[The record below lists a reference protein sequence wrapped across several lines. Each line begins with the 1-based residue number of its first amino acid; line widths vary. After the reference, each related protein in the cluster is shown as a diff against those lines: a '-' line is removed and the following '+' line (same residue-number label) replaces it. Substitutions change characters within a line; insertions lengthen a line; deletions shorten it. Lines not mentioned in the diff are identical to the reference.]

1 MIDLKSF
8 DLEIWGSRAAG
19 YTVRAVGPEGERA
32 SMPFD
37 WAAVA
42 ALDADLEAIRE
53 GRAGRTSVERV
64 GAALYQA
71 LLPLQVRMVYV
82 AARARLGEREGLRLR
97 LHLPPELASLPWELL
112 YDPPDYLATDPRSPV
127 VRFLD
132 LPDPPRPLATRPP
145 LRLLHLIAS
154 PQDAP
159 ALDVERE
166 SSLLH
171 SALEDLISAGTVE
184 IVAGRPGTPQILLDR
199 LSEGCHI
206 LHFTGHG
213 GLAGAEGFLLFEDGE
228 GLGSPVNSDTL
239 AQLLRGSA
247 VRLVV
252 LNACQSATVAN
263 GDAFGSVAAALV
275 RAGLPAVIAHQ
286 QPLPDS
292 SAISFAAQFY
302 RALADGYP
310 LGAAVGEGRKA
321 ILAGLGAAWRDR
333 IDWATPV
340 LTMRAPDGRIL
351 LPEEEGQGPGGAAQ
365 PAATAVHIGSIS
377 HSTVTFDQRLT
388 AGPAAVQP
396 PAGDP
401 LLALLDQLRQI
412 VRDRA
417 ADLQRGEALQK
428 VAALRAM
435 ALEAQPDLASLEA
448 IWRWFDAELPS
459 LSGTVLSAILGFESR
474 VEGAGDEQLLDFRR
488 RFGTTP

>member
-1 MIDLKSF
+1 
-8 DLEIWGSRAAG
+8 
-19 YTVRAVGPEGERA
+19 
-32 SMPFD
+32 
-37 WAAVA
+37 
-42 ALDADLEAIRE
+42 
-53 GRAGRTSVERV
+53 
-64 GAALYQA
+64 
-71 LLPLQVRMVYV
+71 
-82 AARARLGEREGLRLR
+82 
-97 LHLPPELASLPWELL
+97 
-112 YDPPDYLATDPRSPV
+112 V

-132 LPDPPRPLATRPP
+132 LPDPPRPLAARPP

-159 ALDVERE
+159 ALDAERE
-166 SSLLH
+166 SALLH
-171 SALEDLISAGTVE
+171 SALEDLATAGTVE
-184 IVAGRPGTPQILLDR
+184 IVAGRPGTPETLLDR
-199 LSEGCHI
+199 LSEGCQI

-213 GLAGAEGFLLFEDGE
+213 GLSGAEGFLLFEDAE
-228 GLGSPVNSDTL
+228 GLGSPVNGDTL
-239 AQLLRGSA
+239 AQMLRGSD

-252 LNACQSATVAN
+252 LNACQTATAAS
-263 GDAFGSVAAALV
+263 GDAFGSVAEVLV

-310 LGAAVGEGRKA
+310 VDAAVGEGRKA
-321 ILAGLGAAWRDR
+321 ILVGLGAAWRDR
-333 IDWATPV
+333 VDWATPV

-351 LPEEEGQGPGGAAQ
+351 LREDEEG
-365 PAATAVHIGSIS
+365 PAAAGQRAAPAIHIGSIS
-377 HSTVTFDQRLT
+377 GGTVTFDQRFS
-388 AGPAAVQP
+388 AGPAAAQP
-396 PAGDP
+396 PAAPPVDP

-417 ADLQRGEALQK
+417 SQRQRAEALAK

-448 IWRWFDAELPS
+448 VWRWFDAELPA

-488 RFGTTP
+488 RFSATP